1 MTERIIKDLE
11 NELAAT
17 AKRFEEELQTV
28 RSGRPSV
35 GLLEDIKVE
44 YYGQLLP
51 VRQLG
56 SLAIRPPRDIEVQ
69 VWDKNAVGAVSK
81 GIESAKAGFS
91 VSTEGSTVRVTLPP
105 LTDERRAELT
115 KMVRKMSESYRISI
129 RNHRDEAGK
138 KLKSADDEGQA
149 NEDQVFRA
157 KAEVQKAVDKA
168 NVRVEELLD
177 KKLKEL
183 AD

>member
-1 MTERIIKDLE
+1 M
-11 NELAAT
+11 
-17 AKRFEEELQTV
+17 
-28 RSGRPSV
+28 
-35 GLLEDIKVE
+35 
-44 YYGQLLP
+44 
-51 VRQLG
+51 
-56 SLAIRPPRDIEVQ
+56 
-69 VWDKNAVGAVSK
+69 
-81 GIESAKAGFS
+81 
-91 VSTEGSTVRVTLPP
+91 TLPP

-138 KLKSADDEGQA
+138 KLKSAEDEGQA